1 MFEVN
6 VHDKAISNVKLS
18 IKYMNEKFDSN
29 DVKFDDLL
37 EANDRFAVNFK
48 SLELEMDEFNVK
60 L

>member
-1 MFEVN
+1 
-6 VHDKAISNVKLS
+6 
-18 IKYMNEKFDSN
+18 MNEKFSTN

-37 EANDRFAVNFK
+37 EANDRFGVNFK

>member
-1 MFEVN
+1 
-6 VHDKAISNVKLS
+6 
-18 IKYMNEKFDSN
+18 MNEKFDSN